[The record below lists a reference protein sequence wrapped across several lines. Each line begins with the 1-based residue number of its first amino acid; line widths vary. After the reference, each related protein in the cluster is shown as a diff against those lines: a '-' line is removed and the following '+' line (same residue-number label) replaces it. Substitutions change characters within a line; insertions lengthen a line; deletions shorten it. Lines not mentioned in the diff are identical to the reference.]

1 MTPLMIAAEAGR
13 DHNVDVLLRSAS
25 HSKVLHLVNVVE
37 RPDRSNRSAVH
48 YAAIN
53 GHSVS
58 SFLCT
63 ISYLHQDLSALY
75 KSKFHSLFPSLESN

>member
-13 DHNVDVLLRSAS
+13 EHNVDVLLRAAS
-25 HSKVLHLVNVVE
+25 TSKVLHLVNVVE

-48 YAAIN
+48 YAALN

-58 SFLCT
+58 QFSLRSGRRFQSQNSYFL
-63 ISYLHQDLSALY
+63 YNE
-75 KSKFHSLFPSLESN
+75 P